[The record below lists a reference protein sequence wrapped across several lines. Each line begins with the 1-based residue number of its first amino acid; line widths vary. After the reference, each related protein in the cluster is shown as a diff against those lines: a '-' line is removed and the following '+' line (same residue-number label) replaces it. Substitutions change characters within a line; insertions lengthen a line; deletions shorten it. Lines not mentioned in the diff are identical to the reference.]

1 MAKSLSEWWH
11 LAKAW
16 IVRFWETS
24 LARAE
29 GYLTN
34 RNNYLLILF
43 VVYVVLI
50 PCFALIYT
58 GLYRADRRRFAFNQ
72 DIARAQQ
79 QIVKAS
85 TQREI
90 EHEKRLVE
98 QLRHLSTYL
107 AESKTANLQF
117 PKWYDSYRL
126 KIYADQYHYECTV
139 RVIAGGG
146 PAGPPPQTIPLLIIR
161 TTNGQEIE
169 TFDLPDGLQCPA
181 GLEEAKPFSTKLLGT
196 FEQDLA
202 QTQKRFESLGEEYPE
217 VWSYWDFVY
226 FSTVTQ
232 TTVGYGDIV
241 PNSTSVR
248 AIVVVQLIMGTGLL
262 VVGLNLVL
270 RGKNEADK
278 ANPTP

>member
-1 MAKSLSEWWH
+1 MAKSVSELWQ
-11 LAKAW
+11 LATAW
-16 IVRFWETS
+16 IVRFWQTS
-24 LARAE
+24 RARAA

-43 VVYVVLI
+43 VVYVLLI
-50 PCFALIYT
+50 PCFAGVYA
-58 GLYRADRRRFAFNQ
+58 GLYSADPRRFAFNQ

-85 TQREI
+85 TQQEI
-90 EHEKRLVE
+90 EHGKRLVE

-107 AESKTANLQF
+107 AESKTPNLQF
-117 PKWYDSYRL
+117 PKWLESYRI
-126 KIYADQYHYECTV
+126 KIYADQFHYECTA
-139 RVIAGGG
+139 RMIGST
-146 PAGPPPQTIPLLIIR
+146 PEAGPQAIPILIIR

-169 TFDLPDGLQCPA
+169 TFDLPGGLQCPA
-181 GLEEAKPFSTKLLGT
+181 GLEEAKPFSINLVGA

-202 QTQKRFESLGEEYPE
+202 QTQRRFESLADEYPE

-270 RGKNEADK
+270 SGKNEADK
-278 ANPTP
+278 PDPTA

>member
-1 MAKSLSEWWH
+1 M
-11 LAKAW
+11 KAW
-16 IVRFWETS
+16 IVRLWETS

-50 PCFALIYT
+50 PCFAVVYT
-58 GLYRADRRRFAFNQ
+58 VLYRADRRRFAFNQ

-85 TQREI
+85 TQQEI
-90 EHEKRLVE
+90 EHGKRLVE

-107 AESKTANLQF
+107 AESKTPNLQF

-126 KIYADQYHYECTV
+126 KIYADQYHYECTE
-139 RVIAGGG
+139 RVVGGG
-146 PAGPPPQTIPLLIIR
+146 PPGPPPQSIPVFIIR

-169 TFDLPDGLQCPA
+169 TFDVPAGLQCPA
-181 GLEEAKPFSTKLLGT
+181 ALEEARLFSNKLLSA
-196 FEQDLA
+196 FEQDLG
-202 QTQKRFESLGEEYPE
+202 QTQKRFESLGDEYPE

-248 AIVVVQLIMGTGLL
+248 VIVVVQLIIGTGLL

-270 RGKNEADK
+270 RGKNETDK
-278 ANPTP
+278 ANSSP